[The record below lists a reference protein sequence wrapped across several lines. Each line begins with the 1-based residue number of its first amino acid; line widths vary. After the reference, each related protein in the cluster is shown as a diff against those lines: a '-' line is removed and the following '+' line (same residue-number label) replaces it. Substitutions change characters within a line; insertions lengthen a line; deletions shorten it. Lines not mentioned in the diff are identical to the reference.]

1 MLDDPLREENLSA
14 LNKRQAFLF
23 LSIPNRQTGSTGEVG
38 VDKKM
43 QKRPNIVWLR
53 CRGRAK

>member
-1 MLDDPLREENLSA
+1 MVSKFRTPDELLRGENLSA
-14 LNKRQAFLF
+14 LHNREAFLF

-43 QKRPNIVWLR
+43 QKRPNIL
-53 CRGRAK
+53 